1 MKPHLGAAV
10 VFIITF
16 FLLGSI
22 VMVLTGKVGWAI
34 GPVEFA
40 IVITVSG
47 LIAALAAIRT
57 YRKLADQSAIQNP
70 TDSYGI

>member
-40 IVITVSG
+40 IVIRVSG
-47 LIAALAAIRT
+47 LIAALASIRT

>member
-47 LIAALAAIRT
+47 LIAALASIRT